1 MMAAYKRGGNLRY
14 SEKLI
19 PLYSMYCTGLDSIN
33 STGLTNEFEYHPKA
47 NNYNFNNQNLA

>member
-19 PLYSMYCTGLDSIN
+19 PLYRMYCTGLDSIN

-47 NNYNFNNQNLA
+47 NNYNFNNQNLP